1 MTLQVQSMT
10 NNKFSQKGI
19 AISTVLLIIS
29 SLGFLSYQNRYFLLL
44 KAGFQPNNVCSS
56 DMNIVA
62 IDRYINQKYNGNV
75 NVKVTAPDDF
85 MTESLTD
92 HDMELLLLNCAI
104 KFDKPEIVE
113 NLLKRGANPNL
124 FDYYGREKHKTTSL
138 HDGVSILYSR
148 NEKIIKLLLEHGANP
163 NLSNH
168 NGNTPL
174 HMISYSIARTYYS
187 RMDKCHKREKM
198 PFDMLSLFIKYK
210 ADPNLKNN
218 LGDTP
223 LHIIARED
231 RPVEYA
237 HLVKLGG
244 NPLLKNNKG
253 ETAQQLRQLPKKYEL
268 LCKK

>member
-1 MTLQVQSMT
+1 MT

-92 HDMELLLLNCAI
+92 HDKHLLLLNCAI
-104 KFDKPEIVE
+104 KFDKAEIVE
-113 NLLKRGANPNL
+113 DLLRRGADPNLFDYYSDHKFKTTSLHDVVRYSKNEKIVNLLLQRGANPNL
-124 FDYYGREKHKTTSL
+124 TDE
-138 HDGVSILYSR
+138 
-148 NEKIIKLLLEHGANP
+148 
-163 NLSNH
+163 
-168 NGNTPL
+168 NGDTPL
-174 HMISYSIARTYYS
+174 HEIAYSISRISYHSG
-187 RMDKCHKREKM
+187 DKCYHREEM

-210 ADPNLKNN
+210 ANPNLKNN

-223 LHIIARED
+223 LHIIAKKD
-231 RPVEYA
+231 RPVEYD

-244 NPLLKNNKG
+244 NTLLENNKG